1 MIAGT
6 RPQSVGILN
15 MSTLQ
20 VVRRRLSQLHMLFSP
35 PPELRRAHARFTVNL
50 PIKVREM
57 EEGDAQ
63 SRIAVDV
70 SDGGLFFEP
79 ALGVP
84 TGTLVEVSVGLF
96 LRNACATIVSHRGN
110 GTALLFES
118 PAHGAAIR
126 AWLTEIADNDQDHE
140 RRTGHI
146 FLPEQ
151 PKGDRAAGG

>member
-1 MIAGT
+1 
-6 RPQSVGILN
+6 

-20 VVRRRLSQLHMLFSP
+20 VVRRRLSQLHMLFTP

-96 LRNACATIVSHRGN
+96 LRNARATIVSHRGN

-151 PKGDRAAGG
+151 PKGDRATGG

>member
-1 MIAGT
+1 
-6 RPQSVGILN
+6 

-20 VVRRRLSQLHMLFSP
+20 IVRRRLRQINMLFSP
-35 PPELRRAHARFTVNL
+35 PPELRRAHTRFTVNL

-96 LRNACATIVSHRGN
+96 LRNARATIISHRGN

-126 AWLTEIADNDQDHE
+126 AWLTEIADNGQDHE
-140 RRTGHI
+140 GHTGHT

-151 PKGDRAAGG
+151 SKGDRAAGG

>member
-1 MIAGT
+1 
-6 RPQSVGILN
+6 

-20 VVRRRLSQLHMLFSP
+20 TVRRRISQIHMLFSP

-50 PIKVREM
+50 PIKVREIAG
-57 EEGDAQ
+57 GDAL

-96 LRNACATIVSHRGN
+96 LRNARATIVSHRGN

-126 AWLTEIADNDQDHE
+126 AWLTEIADSGQDREQGAAHV
-140 RRTGHI
+140 

-151 PKGDRAAGG
+151 SKGDRAARG

>member
-1 MIAGT
+1 
-6 RPQSVGILN
+6 

-20 VVRRRLSQLHMLFSP
+20 VVRRRLSQIHMLFAP

-50 PIKVREM
+50 PIKVREL
-57 EEGDAQ
+57 EGGHAQ

-84 TGTLVEVSVGLF
+84 AGTLVEVSVGLF
-96 LRNACATIVSHRGN
+96 LRNARATIVSHRGN
-110 GTALLFES
+110 GTAVLFES

-126 AWLTEIADNDQDHE
+126 AWLTEIAESGPQIQNAGLK
-140 RRTGHI
+140 TI
-146 FLPEQ
+146 LSEQ
-151 PKGDRAAGG
+151 PAEGGAPLR

>member
-1 MIAGT
+1 
-6 RPQSVGILN
+6 

-20 VVRRRLSQLHMLFSP
+20 VVRRRLSQIHMLFAP
-35 PPELRRAHARFTVNL
+35 PPELRRAHRRFTVNL
-50 PIKVREM
+50 PIKVREL
-57 EEGDAQ
+57 EEGGAE

-96 LRNACATIVSHRGN
+96 LRNARATIVSHRAN
-110 GTALLFES
+110 GTAVLFES

-126 AWLTEIADNDQDHE
+126 AWLTEIAESGPQIQNAGLKTILSE
-140 RRTGHI
+140 PTA
-146 FLPEQ
+146 PEEA
-151 PKGDRAAGG
+151 PLR

>member
-1 MIAGT
+1 
-6 RPQSVGILN
+6 

-20 VVRRRLSQLHMLFSP
+20 TVRRRISQIHMLFSP

-50 PIKVREM
+50 PIKVREIAG
-57 EEGDAQ
+57 GDAL

-84 TGTLVEVSVGLF
+84 TGTPVEVSVGLF
-96 LRNACATIVSHRGN
+96 LRNARATIVSHRGN

-126 AWLTEIADNDQDHE
+126 AWLTEIADSGQDREQGTAHV
-140 RRTGHI
+140 

-151 PKGDRAAGG
+151 SKGDRAARG